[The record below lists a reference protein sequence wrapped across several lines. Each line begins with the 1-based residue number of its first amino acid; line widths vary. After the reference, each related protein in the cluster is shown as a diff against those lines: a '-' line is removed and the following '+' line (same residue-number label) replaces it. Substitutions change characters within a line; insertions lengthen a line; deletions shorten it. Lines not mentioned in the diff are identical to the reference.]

1 MKTLDI
7 EQCAAFLRIHKVTA
21 YEMAAKGELP
31 GAKIGRAW
39 VFLEEELINYVKRKA
54 QEQQEKRKSKRLPP
68 YAILVDPTE
77 PKTFRVGGR
86 RNTPPLLPDLKI
98 ADPHQKD

>member
-54 QEQQEKRKSKRLPP
+54 QEQQEERRTKACGSSPK
-68 YAILVDPTE
+68 AILANASE
-77 PKTFRVGGR
+77 FKTFRVGGK
-86 RNTPPLLPDLKI
+86 RNIPPTLK
-98 ADPHQKD
+98 DR